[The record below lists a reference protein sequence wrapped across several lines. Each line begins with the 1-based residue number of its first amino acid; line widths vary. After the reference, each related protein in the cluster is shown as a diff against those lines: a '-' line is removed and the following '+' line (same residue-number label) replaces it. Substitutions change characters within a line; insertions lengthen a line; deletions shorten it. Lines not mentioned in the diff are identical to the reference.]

1 MPLVGAPAAIVFF
14 GMQLKQKG
22 RTGAATALLAVLAIP
37 GLLGGG
43 FVLLMFAMF
52 ALSPNSFR

>member
-1 MPLVGAPAAIVFF
+1 MPAAILFF
-14 GMQLKQKG
+14 GKQLKQKG
-22 RTGAATALLAVLAIP
+22 RTGAATALLAALAIP
-37 GLLGGG
+37 GLLSGG